1 MTRRFPHPL
10 LLVALVALMLL
21 SVRLAGA
28 QQVTPRRL
36 AFATRAIPRGAVLS
50 ADDFVYRDTT
60 SRAPL
65 DTNIVAAGWTTRR
78 TIAAG
83 ELLRSPAV
91 QPPDLVTA
99 NSPVEIVWR
108 DVNISLS
115 MRGTAMASGALGE
128 RVAVRTEQGKRI
140 EATVVAAGRV
150 RID

>member
-1 MTRRFPHPL
+1 LT
-10 LLVALVALMLL
+10 LVAFIAPLLL

-28 QQVTPRRL
+28 QQATPRRL
-36 AFATRAIPRGAVLS
+36 AFSTRALARGEVLT

-65 DTNIVAAGWTTRR
+65 DTNLVAAGWMTRR

-91 QPPDLVTA
+91 QPPDLVAA
-99 NSPVEIVWR
+99 NTPVEIVWR
-108 DVNISLS
+108 DVNISLT
-115 MRGTAMASGALGE
+115 MRGTAMGNGSLGE